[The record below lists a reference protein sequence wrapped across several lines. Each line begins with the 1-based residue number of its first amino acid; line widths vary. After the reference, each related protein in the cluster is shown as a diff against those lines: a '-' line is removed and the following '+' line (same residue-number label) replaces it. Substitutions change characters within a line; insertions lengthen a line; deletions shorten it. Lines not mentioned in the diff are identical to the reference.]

1 MRYFGIASV
10 PMVGMAIGAGHV
22 KRARRVAWTAAAASG
37 LTVGLIGLTVA
48 LAPSLWVGLFTRDPG
63 VTAAAHSYFHWAGP
77 AFVFFGIGVSLYFS
91 SQGAAR
97 VGGPVLASTA
107 RLLIVAIGGVGLMTA
122 QAPAWTLFA
131 LVGGA
136 MVVFGLSTAASV
148 AFVRWGK

>member
-1 MRYFGIASV
+1 
-10 PMVGMAIGAGHV
+10 MVGVAIGAGHV

-37 LTVGLIGLTVA
+37 LTVGTIGLVVA
-48 LAPSLWVGLFTRDPG
+48 LDPALWVSLFTRDPG

-77 AFVFFGIGVSLYFS
+77 AFVFFGVGVSLYFS

-107 RLLIVAIGGVGLMTA
+107 RLLIVAVGGVGLMTM

-136 MVVFGLSTAASV
+136 MVAFGLLTAASV

>member
-1 MRYFGIASV
+1 
-10 PMVGMAIGAGHV
+10 MVGMAMGAGQV

-37 LTVGLIGLTVA
+37 ITVGLIGVIIA
-48 LAPSLWVGLFTRDPG
+48 LDPSLWVSLFTRDPG
-63 VTAAAHSYFHWAGP
+63 VAAAAHSYFHWAGP
-77 AFVFFGIGVSLYFS
+77 TFVFFGIGVSLYFS

-107 RLLIVAIGGVGLMTA
+107 RLLIVAIGGGSLMMA

-136 MVVFGLSTAASV
+136 MAVFGLSTAGSV
-148 AFVRWGK
+148 AFARWGK

>member
-1 MRYFGIASV
+1 M
-10 PMVGMAIGAGHV
+10 
-22 KRARRVAWTAAAASG
+22 
-37 LTVGLIGLTVA
+37 
-48 LAPSLWVGLFTRDPG
+48 
-63 VTAAAHSYFHWAGP
+63 
-77 AFVFFGIGVSLYFS
+77 GVSLYFS

-107 RLLIVAIGGVGLMTA
+107 RLLIVAIGGIGLMMA

-148 AFVRWGK
+148 AFARWGK